1 MPAQAG
7 IHIRA
12 STTMDSGP
20 PLCCTRNDEIG
31 KWSHFRKIEIAPDGK
46 PVQYGTHNQNRLIR
60 SPKMAVQPYD
70 PENIFAKILR
80 GEIPCTKVYEDDHVL
95 AFNDIAPQAP
105 THVLVIPKG
114 AYTSYDDFALN
125 ASDAEIVA
133 YTRAIGKIS
142 KEVGVVED
150 GYRLIANT
158 REHGRQDVPHL
169 HVHILGGEKL
179 PRMLPGA

>member
-1 MPAQAG
+1 
-7 IHIRA
+7 
-12 STTMDSGP
+12 
-20 PLCCTRNDEIG
+20 
-31 KWSHFRKIEIAPDGK
+31 
-46 PVQYGTHNQNRLIR
+46 
-60 SPKMAVQPYD
+60 MAVQPYD

-133 YTRAIGKIS
+133 SVTQSI
-142 KEVGVVED
+142 
-150 GYRLIANT
+150 
-158 REHGRQDVPHL
+158 
-169 HVHILGGEKL
+169 
-179 PRMLPGA
+179 PRFFLSLLSPFGTYSLS